1 MVLYP
6 KGSIV
11 SWDAAHPVFSSLG
24 ALHQPVSAQS
34 VWMEPLFFFISSFNL
49 RNKKGRM
56 YYMWV
61 GYMPKIINT
70 PAHLLRKPHR

>member
-1 MVLYP
+1 MDLYR

-11 SWDAAHPVFSSLG
+11 SWDAAHPVCSSLG
-24 ALHQPVSAQS
+24 ALYHHVSAQS
-34 VWMEPLFFFISSFNL
+34 VLMEPLFFFISSFNL
-49 RNKKGRM
+49 RNKKGCM

-61 GYMPKIINT
+61 GYMPKIINI